1 MILIG
6 DFADTCGVWRSG
18 LLVIFVSCLLQAM
31 FHGSIV
37 SRAAGTD
44 IHYGPTSK
52 DLIIDIWRE
61 SSLYDYEL
69 NKVLQNNR

>member
-6 DFADTCGVWRSG
+6 ELADTWGVWRSG
-18 LLVIFVSCLLQAM
+18 LFVIFVSCLLQAM

-44 IHYGPTSK
+44 IHHRPMSK

-69 NKVLQNNR
+69 NKVLRNNR